1 MLSAEQEQTMFISV
15 LITQYSSLLL
25 RWEISAGQFFEL
37 MLPVS
42 FALCAL
48 LSTWVL
54 ASARRR
60 RFNVAVVTLWTIGTL
75 FFPLIVMP
83 LYLIA
88 RSSRRRREKERA
100 NEDRNDSENQANESG
115 APPLALRRT
124 LPLVYLL
131 VLLSLGALYFYM
143 DSQSVDA
150 HLSRANQARVQ
161 GQRERVIA
169 EYRAALAL
177 EDDAHTHNLLG
188 QELAAARRFDE
199 ALAEFRAA
207 DRMGEL
213 DDELPFNIAI
223 SLDQLN
229 RPAEARPEYERFLN
243 GALCAEIPHDAR
255 CAGAKQRL
263 NVIAQGSPP

>member
-1 MLSAEQEQTMFISV
+1 VLSAEQEQTVFISV
-15 LITQYSSLLL
+15 LSSQYSSLLL

-60 RFNVAVVTLWTIGTL
+60 RFNVAAVTLWTFGTF

-88 RSSRRRREKERA
+88 RSSSRRREKERS

-150 HLSRANQARVQ
+150 HLARANQARVQ

-207 DRMGEL
+207 ARMGEM
-213 DDELPFNIAI
+213 DDELSLNTGIA
-223 SLDQLN
+223 LDQLN
-229 RPAEARPEYERFLN
+229 HTDEAKLEYERFLN
-243 GALCAEIPHDAR
+243 GPLCKEMPHDAR
-255 CAGAKQRL
+255 CTATLRRL
-263 NVIAQGSPP
+263 NELIKSEPR